1 MAETKAASNKTTTTK
16 KPESFEQ
23 KVSYGFG
30 WQFGRQLQKNRFEGM
45 DVEFA
50 VQALRQCFAG
60 EPSLLSDNELNE
72 AYDVM
77 KEKRI
82 AAEKER
88 KEKYKAISDTFLT
101 ENEKREGVLKT
112 ESGLQYEILETGSGE
127 KPTIKSTVRIHYHG
141 SFIDGQVFDSSI
153 TRNEPAEF
161 NLDQVISGWT
171 EALQLM
177 PEGSKWRIF
186 VPPQLAYGDAGFP
199 PAIPS
204 GALLIFEIHLIKIV
218 W

>member
-1 MAETKAASNKTTTTK
+1 MSETNTTTNKTDATQ
-16 KPESFEQ
+16 KPDSFEQ

-60 EPSLLSDNELNE
+60 EPSLLTENELNE

-77 KEKRI
+77 KEKRMSL
-82 AAEKER
+82 EKER
-88 KEKYKAISDTFLT
+88 ADKYKTICATFLA
-101 ENEKREGVLKT
+101 ENAKREGVIQT
-112 ESGLQYEILETGSGE
+112 ESGLQYEILEAGTGE
-127 KPTIKSTVRIHYHG
+127 KATKKSTVRIHYHG

-171 EALQLM
+171 EVLQLM

-186 VPPQLAYGDAGFP
+186 VPPELAYGVAGHP
-199 PAIPS
+199 PAIPP
-204 GALLIFEIHLIKIV
+204 GAVLIFEIHFIKLV

>member
-1 MAETKAASNKTTTTK
+1 MSKTNTASTKANATNM
-16 KPESFEQ
+16 PESYEQ

-60 EPSLLSDNELNE
+60 EPSFLTENELNE

-82 AAEKER
+82 TLER
-88 KEKYKAISDTFLT
+88 ERAEKYKSLCDTFLV
-101 ENEKREGVLKT
+101 ENLKREGVKQT
-112 ESGLQYEILETGSGE
+112 ESGLQYEILEDATGE
-127 KPTIKSTVRIHYHG
+127 KPKEKNVVRVHYHG

-161 NLDQVISGWT
+161 NLDQVIKGWT
-171 EALQLM
+171 EALSM
-177 PEGSKWRIF
+177 MSEGSKWRIV
-186 VPPQLAYGDAGFP
+186 VPADLAYGDTGFP

-204 GALLIFEIHLIKIV
+204 GAALVFEIHLIKII

>member
-1 MAETKAASNKTTTTK
+1 MTETKTTSNKTDTTQ

-50 VQALRQCFAG
+50 VQALRQCFSG
-60 EPSLLSDNELNE
+60 DPSLLTENELNE
-72 AYDVM
+72 AYDVI
-77 KEKRI
+77 KEKRLTV
-82 AAEKER
+82 EKER
-88 KEKYKAISDTFLT
+88 AEKYKTLCNTFL
-101 ENEKREGVLKT
+101 EANAKREGVLQT
-112 ESGLQYEILETGSGE
+112 DSGLQYEILEAGTGE
-127 KPTIKSTVRIHYHG
+127 KPNGKSTVRIHYHG

-171 EALQLM
+171 EALQM
-177 PEGSKWRIF
+177 MQEGSKWRIV
-186 VPPQLAYGDAGFP
+186 VPPALAYGSSGFP

-204 GALLIFEIHLIKIV
+204 DAVLIFEIHFIKLV

>member
-1 MAETKAASNKTTTTK
+1 MSETNATSNKTDK
-16 KPESFEQ
+16 AQKPGSFEE

-60 EPSLLSDNELNE
+60 DPSLLTENELNE

-77 KEKRI
+77 KEKRKKV
-82 AAEKER
+82 EEER
-88 KEKYKAISDTFLT
+88 AEKYKSICDTFLS
-101 ENEKREGVLKT
+101 ENLKREGVEQT
-112 ESGLQYEILETGSGE
+112 ESGLQYEVLEAGSGE
-127 KPTIKSTVRIHYHG
+127 KPNEKSTVRIHYHG

-171 EALQLM
+171 EALQMM
-177 PEGSKWRIF
+177 PEGSKWRI
-186 VPPQLAYGDAGFP
+186 VLPPALAYGAAGYP
-199 PAIPS
+199 PAIPPS
-204 GALLIFEIHLIKIV
+204 AVLIFEVHLIKIV

>member
-1 MAETKAASNKTTTTK
+1 MSETKATLNKTEATQ

-45 DVEFA
+45 DVECA

-60 EPSLLSDNELNE
+60 EPSLLTENELNE

-77 KEKRI
+77 KEKRMTL
-82 AAEKER
+82 EKER
-88 KEKYKAISDTFLT
+88 AEKYKSICATFLS
-101 ENEKREGVLKT
+101 ENAKRDGVEQT
-112 ESGLQYEILETGSGE
+112 ESGLQYEILEAGSGE
-127 KPTIKSTVRIHYHG
+127 KPNDKNTVRIHYHG

-161 NLDQVISGWT
+161 NLDQVITGWS

-186 VPPQLAYGDAGFP
+186 VSPELAYGDEGFLPTIP
-199 PAIPS
+199 P
-204 GALLIFEIHLIKIV
+204 GAVLIFEIHLMKIV

>member
-1 MAETKAASNKTTTTK
+1 MAEMNTTSNKTDATQ
-16 KPESFEQ
+16 KPESFEK

-45 DVEFA
+45 DVESA

-60 EPSLLSDNELNE
+60 EPSLLSENELNE

-77 KEKRI
+77 KEKRMTV
-82 AAEKER
+82 EKER
-88 KEKYKAISDTFLT
+88 ADKYKTICDTFLA
-101 ENEKREGVLKT
+101 ENAKREGVLQT
-112 ESGLQYEILETGSGE
+112 ESGLQYEILEAGTGQM
-127 KPTIKSTVRIHYHG
+127 PNNKSTVRIHYHG

-171 EALQLM
+171 EALQMM
-177 PEGSKWRIF
+177 PEGSKWRIV
-186 VPPQLAYGDAGFP
+186 VPPGLAYGDAGYP

-204 GALLIFEIHLIKIV
+204 GAVLIFEIHFMKLA

>member
-1 MAETKAASNKTTTTK
+1 MSETTTTSNQTATTS

-50 VQALRQCFAG
+50 VQALRQCFTG
-60 EPSLLSDNELNE
+60 EPSLLTENELNE

-77 KEKRI
+77 KEKRMQV
-82 AAEKER
+82 ER
-88 KEKYKAISDTFLT
+88 ERAEKYKSLCDTFLI
-101 ENEKREGVLKT
+101 ENAKREGVLQT
-112 ESGLQYEILETGSGE
+112 DSGLQYEILEAGTGE
-127 KPTIKSTVRIHYHG
+127 KPNNKSTVRIHYHG

-161 NLDQVISGWT
+161 NLDQVITGWT
-171 EALQLM
+171 EALQMM
-177 PEGSKWRIF
+177 PEGSKWRIV
-186 VPPQLAYGDAGFP
+186 VPADLAYGDAGFP

-204 GALLIFEIHLIKIV
+204 GAVLIFEIHFMKIV

>member
-1 MAETKAASNKTTTTK
+1 MSEMNTISNKTDATQ
-16 KPESFEQ
+16 KPDSFEQ

-60 EPSLLSDNELNE
+60 EPSLLSENELNE
-72 AYDVM
+72 AYDVI

-82 AAEKER
+82 KFEKDR
-88 KEKYKAISDTFLT
+88 ADKYKTICDTFLA
-101 ENEKREGVLKT
+101 ENAKRDGVVQT
-112 ESGLQYEILETGSGE
+112 ESGLQYEILEAGTGE
-127 KPTIKSTVRIHYHG
+127 KPTKKSTVRIHYHG

-161 NLDQVISGWT
+161 NLEQVINGWT

-177 PEGSKWRIF
+177 SEGSKWRIA
-186 VPPQLAYGDAGFP
+186 VPPELAYGDAGFP
-199 PAIPS
+199 PSIPS
-204 GALLIFEIHLIKIV
+204 GAVLIFEIHLIKII

>member
-1 MAETKAASNKTTTTK
+1 MSETNATSNTTAATQM
-16 KPESFEQ
+16 PESFEQ

-60 EPSLLSDNELNE
+60 EPSMLSENTLNE
-72 AYDVM
+72 AYDVI
-77 KEKRI
+77 KEKRMKV
-82 AAEKER
+82 EKER
-88 KEKYKAISDTFLT
+88 AEKYKNLCDTFLS
-101 ENEKREGVLKT
+101 ENAKREGVKVT
-112 ESGLQYEILETGSGE
+112 ESGLQYEILEEGQGEIPTG
-127 KPTIKSTVRIHYHG
+127 KSSVRIHYHG

-161 NLDQVISGWT
+161 NLDQVITGWV
-171 EALQLM
+171 EALTM
-177 PEGSKWRIF
+177 MKEGAKWRIA
-186 VPPQLAYGDAGFP
+186 VPAELAYGDAGFP
-199 PAIPS
+199 PTIPS
-204 GALLIFEIHLIKIV
+204 GAVLIFEIHLIKVV

>member
-1 MAETKAASNKTTTTK
+1 MSETNATSNDTAATE

-45 DVEFA
+45 DVECA

-60 EPSLLSDNELNE
+60 EASLLTENELNE

-77 KEKRI
+77 KEKRMTV
-82 AAEKER
+82 EKER
-88 KEKYKAISDTFLT
+88 AEKYKSICDTFLS
-101 ENEKREGVLKT
+101 ENAKRVGVKQT
-112 ESGLQYEILETGSGE
+112 GSGLQYEILETGTGE
-127 KPTIKSTVRIHYHG
+127 KPKHKSTVRIHYHG

-161 NLDQVISGWT
+161 SLDQVISGWT
-171 EALQLM
+171 EALKMM
-177 PEGSKWRIF
+177 PEGSKWRIV
-186 VPPQLAYGDAGFP
+186 VPPKLAYGEAGFP
-199 PAIPS
+199 PTIPPS
-204 GALLIFEIHLIKIV
+204 AVLIFEIHLIKLV
-218 W
+218 

>member
-1 MAETKAASNKTTTTK
+1 MSDVNATTK
-16 KPESFEQ
+16 NSDSLPKPESYEQ

-60 EPSLLSDNELNE
+60 DPSLLSEAELNE

-77 KEKRI
+77 KERRMKI
-82 AAEKER
+82 EKER
-88 KEKYKAISDTFLT
+88 AEKYKTLCETFMA
-101 ENEKREGVLKT
+101 ENAKRDGVVQT
-112 ESGLQYEILETGSGE
+112 DSGLQYEVLEMGTGE
-127 KPTIKSTVRIHYHG
+127 RPEQKNTVRIHYHG

-161 NLDQVISGWT
+161 NLDQVITGWQ
-171 EALQLM
+171 EALKLM

-186 VPPQLAYGDAGFP
+186 VPPELGYGAAGYP
-199 PAIPS
+199 PTIPS
-204 GALLIFEIHLIKIV
+204 GAVLIFEIHFMKIV
-218 W
+218 

>member
-1 MAETKAASNKTTTTK
+1 MSETNTTTSTSSK
-16 KPESFEQ
+16 NTKPESYEQ

-30 WQFGRQLQKNRFEGM
+30 WQFGRQMQKNRFEGM

-60 EPSLLSDNELNE
+60 EPSLLSESELNE

-77 KEKRI
+77 KEKRMKV
-82 AAEKER
+82 EKER
-88 KEKYKAISDTFLT
+88 AEKYKSLCDTFLT
-101 ENEKREGVLKT
+101 ENAKRDGVQVT
-112 ESGLQYEILETGSGE
+112 ETGLQYEVLEEGTGDS
-127 KPTIKSTVRIHYHG
+127 PTDKSSVRIHYHG

-161 NLDQVISGWT
+161 NLDQVITGWI
-171 EALQLM
+171 EALTM
-177 PEGSKWRIF
+177 MKEGAKWRIA
-186 VPPQLAYGDAGFP
+186 VPAELGYGEAGFP
-199 PAIPS
+199 PTIPS
-204 GALLIFEIHLIKIV
+204 GAVLVFEIHLIKII

>member
-1 MAETKAASNKTTTTK
+1 MSETKATSNNHSATQ

-60 EPSLLSDNELNE
+60 EPSLLSENELNE

-77 KEKRI
+77 KEKRQTV
-82 AAEKER
+82 EKER
-88 KEKYKAISDTFLT
+88 SEKYKSICATFLS
-101 ENEKREGVLKT
+101 ENAKRDGVKQT
-112 ESGLQYEILETGSGE
+112 ESGLQYEILEAGTGE
-127 KPTIKSTVRIHYHG
+127 KPKEKSTVRIHYHG
-141 SFIDGQVFDSSI
+141 SFIDGQVFDSSV

-161 NLDQVISGWT
+161 NLSQVIAGWT
-171 EALQLM
+171 EALQMM
-177 PEGSKWRIF
+177 PEGSKWRIV
-186 VPPQLAYGDAGFP
+186 VPPKLAYGDAGFP

-204 GALLIFEIHLIKIV
+204 GAVLVFEIHFIKLV
-218 W
+218 L

>member
-1 MAETKAASNKTTTTK
+1 MSETNATVKKTKAAQ

-60 EPSLLSDNELNE
+60 EASVLTESELNE

-77 KEKRI
+77 KEKRQKV
-82 AAEKER
+82 EKER
-88 KEKYKAISDTFLT
+88 AEKYKTLCAAFLQ
-101 ENEKREGVLKT
+101 ENAKRDGVKQT
-112 ESGLQYEILETGSGE
+112 ESGLQYEILEAGKGE
-127 KPTIKSTVRIHYHG
+127 KPNEKSTVRIHYHG

-153 TRNEPAEF
+153 TRNDPAEF
-161 NLDQVISGWT
+161 NLDKAIAGWS
-171 EALQLM
+171 EALQM
-177 PEGSKWRIF
+177 MQEGAKWRIV
-186 VPPQLAYGDAGFP
+186 VPPELAYGDAGFA
-199 PAIPS
+199 PAIPPS
-204 GALLIFEIHLIKIV
+204 AVLVFEIHFIKLV